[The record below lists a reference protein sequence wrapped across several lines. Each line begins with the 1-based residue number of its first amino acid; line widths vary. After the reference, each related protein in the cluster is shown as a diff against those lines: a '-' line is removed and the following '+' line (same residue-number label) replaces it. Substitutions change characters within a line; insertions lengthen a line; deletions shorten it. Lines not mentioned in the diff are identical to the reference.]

1 VSTDVLAIR
10 RRCRASERRWR
21 NRKKKGLA
29 LEIDREIVRN
39 LLKEKRHLLKKEK
52 SSFLNEKI
60 AEAEG
65 KKSLFN
71 IVDSFLLKKPG
82 LKLPRHD
89 SLPDLVSRFSDHFLK
104 KVTDIRASLD
114 DVASCSSATATA
126 DADVSSDVPSFSSF
140 LFSSFER
147 VSVCDIAA
155 LIKECPSK
163 SSSHDPI
170 PTSLLKKFADVLAVP
185 IASIVNLSLSSGI
198 LPGEMKLALVSP
210 LLKKPSLC
218 VDDLNNYRPVSL
230 LSFLSK
236 LVERVVAEQLSSH
249 LLAGDLYV
257 SVQSAYRPNHSTET
271 ALLKVFNDLLL
282 SVDSGDAAAL
292 ALIGL

>member
-1 VSTDVLAIR
+1 
-10 RRCRASERRWR
+10 
-21 NRKKKGLA
+21 
-29 LEIDREIVRN
+29 
-39 LLKEKRHLLKKEK
+39 
-52 SSFLNEKI
+52 
-60 AEAEG
+60 
-65 KKSLFN
+65 
-71 IVDSFLLKKPG
+71 
-82 LKLPRHD
+82 
-89 SLPDLVSRFSDHFLK
+89 
-104 KVTDIRASLD
+104 
-114 DVASCSSATATA
+114 
-126 DADVSSDVPSFSSF
+126 
-140 LFSSFER
+140 
-147 VSVCDIAA
+147 VCDIAA

-163 SSSHDPI
+163 SSSRDPI

-236 LVERVVAEQLSSH
+236 LVERVVAKQLSSH

-257 SVQSAYRPNHSTET
+257 PVQSPYRPNNSTET

-282 SVDSGDAAAL
+282 SVDSGDAAIL
-292 ALIGL
+292 ALLDQSAAFHTIDHSILLSRLTCRFGITGSVLTWFRSYLYDRCQSVSISGVTSAAVYLSFGVPQGSVLGPVLFTLYNSPIHSISLKHGVTDHYYADDDQKYSFHIIHSTLPLTTPSSVGLSPHSLPALVKQSSGWQKIG

>member
-1 VSTDVLAIR
+1 MVSALKEDHFAIHTLIRAHRPVRPQKRITYRELDRIDADCFMSDLLSLSLFTDPSDDLNILLEQYNADLSLLLDKHAPERSKVITVRPANPWVSTDVLAIR

-21 NRKKKGLA
+21 NRKKEGLA

-52 SSFLNEKI
+52 SSFLNENI

-126 DADVSSDVPSFSSF
+126 DADVSSDVPSSSSF

-163 SSSHDPI
+163 SSSRDPI
-170 PTSLLKKFADVLAVP
+170 
-185 IASIVNLSLSSGI
+185 
-198 LPGEMKLALVSP
+198 E
-210 LLKKPSLC
+210 
-218 VDDLNNYRPVSL
+218 LN
-230 LSFLSK
+230 
-236 LVERVVAEQLSSH
+236 
-249 LLAGDLYV
+249 
-257 SVQSAYRPNHSTET
+257 
-271 ALLKVFNDLLL
+271 
-282 SVDSGDAAAL
+282 
-292 ALIGL
+292 

>member
-1 VSTDVLAIR
+1 MAELPTILDHHFDSAF
-10 RRCRASERRWR
+10 SQFQ
-21 NRKKKGLA
+21 
-29 LEIDREIVRN
+29 IDREIVRN

-52 SSFLNEKI
+52 SSFLNENI

-65 KKSLFN
+65 KKLLFN

-126 DADVSSDVPSFSSF
+126 DADVSSDVPSSSSF

-163 SSSHDPI
+163 SSSRDPI
-170 PTSLLKKFADVLAVP
+170 PTSLLKKFADVLAVL

-198 LPGEMKLALVSP
+198 LPGEMKLAF
-210 LLKKPSLC
+210 
-218 VDDLNNYRPVSL
+218 
-230 LSFLSK
+230 FLT
-236 LVERVVAEQLSSH
+236 QH
-249 LLAGDLYV
+249 
-257 SVQSAYRPNHSTET
+257 
-271 ALLKVFNDLLL
+271 
-282 SVDSGDAAAL
+282 
-292 ALIGL
+292 